1 MPLSTSRYSIL
12 CTRGTAFSLSTQ
24 EIESVLGSQL
34 SQEDEEDIERQLDE
48 LTAEMVGGTLPELPA
63 EPVPRPIPE
72 TAAET
77 AAETPATDMSRES
90 KARARQSGSRQAQA
104 ALG

>member
-63 EPVPRPIPE
+63 EPAPRPIP
-72 TAAET
+72 ET